1 MLSEIVEKGDLEKTA
16 RQTFLYAVSSIVL
29 HQCRDYF
36 PSLEKAGAAVNRW
49 TVEPTEASTEVTP
62 SNWEQLGAT
71 GSNWEQ
77 LGATGSN
84 WEQLGG
90 GELVRKQ
97 PSYAFPTSM

>member
-1 MLSEIVEKGDLEKTA
+1 MIESGCCQRKWVLSEKVDVVRDSRERRFGKTA

-36 PSLEKAGAAVNRW
+36 PSLEKAGAAVNLW

-71 GSNWEQ
+71 GRWRVS
-77 LGATGSN
+77 
-84 WEQLGG
+84 
-90 GELVRKQ
+90 
-97 PSYAFPTSM
+97 